1 MRRDTFNQRAEVSL
15 PEVINNLDDPTKL
28 SDIQPEFKDD
38 AVATEGNTSVAATYF
53 NMFKCFV
60 GIGIL
65 ATPAAIKKVGIV
77 GGAVSIFLCGCL
89 NLYTMR
95 MQIKC
100 KEMIGP

>member
-1 MRRDTFNQRAEVSL
+1 M

-28 SDIQPEFKDD
+28 SDIQPEFKEEEV
-38 AVATEGNTSVAATYF
+38 VATEGNTSVISTYF
-53 NMFKCFV
+53 NMLKCFV

-77 GGAVSIFLCGCL
+77 GGAFSILFCGIL

-95 MQIKC
+95 M
-100 KEMIGP
+100 

>member
-1 MRRDTFNQRAEVSL
+1 M
-15 PEVINNLDDPTKL
+15 INNLDDPTKL
-28 SDIQPEFKDD
+28 SDIQPELAGDEP
-38 AVATEGNTSVAATYF
+38 VATEGNTSVLSTYF

-77 GGAVSIFLCGCL
+77 GGAVSIFLCGIL

-95 MQIKC
+95 M
-100 KEMIGP
+100 